1 MFTYLT
7 ILASE
12 EGNGFWIPAD
22 IKEVIWG
29 TLAFLIVV
37 GLMVKLTKAPIAK
50 YYNGRIETIS
60 EKLNEAEQARV
71 EAESERD
78 RVKAA
83 LADSETEKARIIG
96 EAESAAQVILAET
109 ESRAA
114 ADAEAVKQ
122 RAQADLVA
130 ARNQAQSDLSGELTR
145 LSFGAAERV
154 VEASLDDAAQQ
165 RLIDSY
171 ISQVG
176 SQN

>member
-1 MFTYLT
+1 MSSYLT
-7 ILASE
+7 IFAAE
-12 EGNGFWIPAD
+12 KGNGFWIPAD

-60 EKLNEAEQARV
+60 SKLAAAEETRV
-71 EAESERD
+71 AAETERD

-83 LADSETEKARIIG
+83 LADSEAEKARIIA
-96 EAESAAQVILAET
+96 EAESAAQVILSET
-109 ESRAA
+109 DARAA
-114 ADAEAVKQ
+114 ADAEAVRA
-122 RAQADLVA
+122 RAQADLAA
-130 ARNQAQSDLSGELTR
+130 ARAQAQSDLSGELTR

-154 VEASLDDAAQQ
+154 VESTLDDAMQQ